1 MSDTPTARSWR
12 SMRERCDDAASKD
25 FHKYGARGICVC
37 ARWASLA
44 AFIEDMGARP
54 LGTTLDRI
62 DNDGNYEPGN
72 CRWATPREQG
82 RNTRQNVLVTYLGR
96 TQCVTAWA
104 EEVGLEPKTLQ
115 YRIRAGWPADRALT
129 TPSLINRKSN
139 HGCAT
144 S

>member
-1 MSDTPTARSWR
+1 M
-12 SMRERCDDAASKD
+12 ASA
-25 FHKYGARGICVC
+25 GGIG

-44 AFIEDMGARP
+44 SFIEDMGARP
-54 LGTTLDRI
+54 VGTTLDRI
-62 DNDGNYEPGN
+62 NNDGNYEPGN

-82 RNTRQNVLVTYLGR
+82 RNTRHNVLVTYQGR

-104 EEVGLEPKTLQ
+104 EEVGLETKTLQ

-139 HGCAT
+139 HGCSA